1 MDDTKPGIVGNL
13 ITLLNAVGQD
23 TVGIWY
29 FISVVCYLGG
39 FVLFGLG
46 ILYLARRPSSRQ
58 TYGTLPTAWF
68 WNMAVGVCLFA
79 FPEFLATVAA
89 TFVQGG
95 SSEISQFDYSS
106 MLKGG
111 MAGVNDCSLNGMRPI
126 LQIIGAFFCIKA
138 LLNIRRATTYSSAVG
153 QITFG
158 SQVLIIVAGVMMIHM
173 KHVLSG
179 IYSLTGIS
187 LGQMC

>member
-1 MDDTKPGIVGNL
+1 MEDTKPGIVGNL
-13 ITLLNAVGQD
+13 LTLLNAIGQD

-29 FISVVCYLGG
+29 FISVICYLGG
-39 FVLFGLG
+39 FICFGLG
-46 ILYLARRPSSRQ
+46 IVYLARRPNSRQ
-58 TYGTLPTAWF
+58 TYGTLPSAWF
-68 WNMAVGVCLFA
+68 WNMVVGVCLFA
-79 FPEFLATVAA
+79 FPEFLATVSA

-95 SSEISQFDYSS
+95 GEIAQFDYSS

-126 LQIIGAFFCIKA
+126 LQVIGAFFCIKA
-138 LLNIRRATTYSSAVG
+138 LLNIRRASTYGAVSG
-153 QITFG
+153 QMTFG
-158 SQVLIIVAGVMMIHM
+158 AQVLIILAGVAMIHM